1 MEFFI
6 FLSVICGISLTII
19 FLSKPDFS
27 RRKVRLM
34 HLYSSLISDMNLDFK
49 SADIGAINISEIS
62 KSILNFSNEIEVMSK
77 MAKDQSKEDQ
87 KWLLDIV
94 EEFSSHLQLWIDRHE
109 SELTVVENTI
119 EGIETQDA

>member
-1 MEFFI
+1 
-6 FLSVICGISLTII
+6 
-19 FLSKPDFS
+19 
-27 RRKVRLM
+27 M

-119 EGIETQDA
+119 EGIETQDAWQKWALKLASKRLESHIQVLAQL